1 MNEQN
6 DSKSAQGNTDLWL
19 VVLALGSVAGLIEV
33 VAGGLLRDL
42 KFPFTSGLLTGL
54 GFAIIGIGFA
64 IFKKPIL
71 GIIIGLV
78 AILCKLLIVPIM
90 HVSVMCSA
98 NSCLAVLLEYGA
110 LSGIAA
116 TMGSKMQ
123 GKVYRR
129 ILAGGSAALIS
140 SIAFYFIGMRLAPC
154 NYLMTFR
161 EAGVF
166 SFVSKEGSSW
176 IISSVILFPLGWL
189 VGQRMSDKMVLQ
201 LMLKPR
207 LIHGGAALIVIL
219 CWTISAIGIS
229 QGL

>member
-6 DSKSAQGNTDLWL
+6 ASTKARGKTDLWL

-64 IFKKPIL
+64 IFKKPFI

-90 HVSVMCSA
+90 HVSLMCNA

-116 TMGSKMQ
+116 TMGNKIH
-123 GKVYRR
+123 GKTSSR
-129 ILAGGSAALIS
+129 ILAGGLAALVS
-140 SIAFYFIGMRLAPC
+140 AIAFYFIGMRVAPC
-154 NYLMTFR
+154 NYLLTFR

-166 SFVSKEGSSW
+166 SFILKEGSSW
-176 IISSVILFPLGWL
+176 IISSAILFPLGWF
-189 VGQRMSDKMVLQ
+189 VGQRLKDKIVLH
-201 LMLKPR
+201 LIHRPR
-207 LIHGGAALIVIL
+207 LIQGGAVLTFVL
-219 CWTISAIGIS
+219 CWLISAIGIS